1 MEMLSEDAP
10 RAELSAT
17 PDGRLTI
24 PVQVRRAAGI
34 TPGQTLVVYVDDG
47 RVVLE
52 ERGHLLARLQDEAIA
67 AASATGQTGSAV
79 DDLLADR
86 RAEAARDRVDGEPSS

>member
-1 MEMLSEDAP
+1 MSTLPGEAP

-67 AASATGQTGSAV
+67 AAAAAGHAGGAV
-79 DDLLADR
+79 DELLADR
-86 RAEAARDRVDGEPSS
+86 RAEATRDRVDEEPF

>member
-1 MEMLSEDAP
+1 MEMLRDEAP

-24 PVQVRRAAGI
+24 PAQVRRAAGI
-34 TPGQTLVVYVDDG
+34 TPGQTLVVYVDNG

-67 AASATGQTGSAV
+67 AAAGHAGSAV
-79 DDLLADR
+79 DELLADR
-86 RAEAARDRVDGEPSS
+86 RAEAARDRIEEEPL

>member
-1 MEMLSEDAP
+1 MEMLSEDTP

-52 ERGHLLARLQDEAIA
+52 ERGHLLTRLQDEAIA
-67 AASATGQTGSAV
+67 AASAAGHTDNAV

-86 RAEAARDRVDGEPSS
+86 RAEAARDRADEEPSL

>member
-1 MEMLSEDAP
+1 MEMLRDEAP

-24 PVQVRRAAGI
+24 PAQVRRAAGI

-67 AASATGQTGSAV
+67 AAAAAGHAGSAV
-79 DDLLADR
+79 DELLADR
-86 RAEAARDRVDGEPSS
+86 RAEAARDRVDEKPL

>member
-1 MEMLSEDAP
+1 MTIVPEESP

-34 TPGQTLVVYVDDG
+34 TPGQKLVVYVDAG

-52 ERGHLLARLQDEAIA
+52 ERGHLLARLQNEAIA
-67 AASATGQTGSAV
+67 AAEASGHTTSAV
-79 DDLLADR
+79 DDLIADR
-86 RAEAARDRVDGEPSS
+86 RAEAARDQAEPLS